1 MAKKQMI
8 DKMELKEWLLSLKD
22 FTLPKLDDF
31 PTLDLYMDQ
40 VITYITSKL
49 TPLLDKE
56 DFLTPSM
63 INNYVKGKVVNS
75 PNAKKYNKV
84 TIAQLFFINLMKQIL
99 SIAEIKDILDKE
111 FIEHYNELV
120 TFEESIIN
128 KNVSYL
134 LNETNLDDKQKL
146 YHLALN
152 LAIEAEVKK
161 LIAHKILENL

>member
-1 MAKKQMI
+1 MAKKQTI
-8 DKMELKEWLLSLKD
+8 DKIELKEWLLSLKD
-22 FTLPKLDDF
+22 FTLPKLEDF

-40 VITYITSKL
+40 VLTYITSKL

-56 DFLTPSM
+56 DFLTQSM
-63 INNYVKGKVVNS
+63 INNYVKGKVINS
-75 PNAKKYNKV
+75 PSAKKYNKV
-84 TIAQLFFINLMKQIL
+84 SIAQLFFINLMKQIL

-120 TFEESIIN
+120 TFEEEIIN

-134 LNETNLDDKQKL
+134 LDNIDIDDKQKL
-146 YHLALN
+146 YRLALD

-161 LIAHKILENL
+161 IIAHKILESL